1 MRQLKGLE
9 DIISSTAMHWHQD
22 EKGLESPPHGF
33 QSSLSGIGW
42 RFATRSEQDLP
53 IHMTPDPYHPTFTHL
68 QDIFYKVDPKYK
80 GRFTTPTLYDTK
92 SGKIVNNESA
102 DIVRM
107 MNSAFDKLLPDK
119 GNGSDLYPTSLRSE
133 IDSAN
138 EWIYDSINDGVYRA
152 GFAQ

>member
-1 MRQLKGLE
+1 
-9 DIISSTAMHWHQD
+9 
-22 EKGLESPPHGF
+22 
-33 QSSLSGIGW
+33 
-42 RFATRSEQDLP
+42 
-53 IHMTPDPYHPTFTHL
+53 MTPDPYHPTFTHL
-68 QDIFYKVDPKYK
+68 QDIFYDVDPKYK

-107 MNSAFDKLLPDK
+107 MNSAFDKLLLDK
-119 GNGSDLYPTSLRSE
+119 EYVSDLYPTSLRSE

-138 EWIYDSINDGVYRA
+138 EWIYDGINDGVYRA